1 MDTTTK
7 TNTKSLPTI
16 ISSQSLDFG
25 LIRLQMSMVNMALLE
40 LNIDVNEDIKAA
52 IITASISP
60 LAPGGINSMTN
71 FG

>member
-25 LIRLQMSMVNMALLE
+25 LMRLQMSMVNMALLE

-52 IITASISP
+52 IITANINP